1 MVAQWRQDMNAAL
14 GRARALAE
22 SNPVAAQNEAMRA
35 VQIAQQSGNKNT
47 QAAVQRAYYEVRNT
61 NTTPGWYG
69 PQPAGS
75 GSPDGGPPPGDAQPA
90 AAPATVVNV
99 YTKKEL
105 GGFIRTY
112 RVWSDGREEMISEE
126 RNRSAGDAVQEM
138 FELVGLDAAFAA
150 SLRATIDQVYNT
162 NIDPNRAQIL
172 NVVYNSD
179 AYKQRFKANEVI
191 RQRIADGQGR
201 PGDRMLTPAEYIA
214 AEDAYREILQNADMP
229 EGYYDTPDDFTN
241 LISNSVSVS
250 EFKSRVDT
258 AYDAL
263 NYADENVV
271 NSLQSYYN
279 LTRSDLVAYLLDPA
293 RAMPVL
299 QGRAANSG
307 AFGMN
312 NRTELERMYRTSQ
325 VGGAAARQGLGVD
338 RSMAEEIVD
347 LKKEGEAENA
357 FAAAGAADSDIQ
369 RLGKLYG
376 ESMDFKDLVRES
388 LSLSGGVTAGRKRRK
403 FASRERA
410 AFNEQGALDRSS
422 LSRMTDV

>member
-1 MVAQWRQDMNAAL
+1 MANLARQTSTPQ
-14 GRARALAE
+14 GRNELDSYLASGNTYYQSIQE
-22 SNPVAAQNEAMRA
+22 PVP
-35 VQIAQQSGNKNT
+35 AQQQQS
-47 QAAVQRAYYEVRNT
+47 
-61 NTTPGWYG
+61 
-69 PQPAGS
+69 
-75 GSPDGGPPPGDAQPA
+75 
-90 AAPATVVNV
+90 AAPATVVNI

-105 GGFIRTY
+105 GGFVRTY

-126 RNRSAGDAVQEM
+126 RNRSAGEAVEEM
-138 FELVGLDAAFAA
+138 FQLVGLDAAFAA
-150 SLRATIDQVYNT
+150 SLRATIDDVYNK

-214 AEDAYREILQNADMP
+214 AENTYKEILQNADMP

-241 LISNSVSVS
+241 LISNSISAS

-263 NYADENVV
+263 NYADQSVV
-271 NSLQSYYN
+271 NSLENYYN

-299 QGRAANSG
+299 QGRAAAAG

-312 NRTELERMYRTSQ
+312 NRTELEKMYRSAK
-325 VGGAAARQGLGVD
+325 VGGAAERQGLGVD
-338 RSMAEEIVD
+338 RGMSEEIVD
-347 LKKEGEAENA
+347 LNKDADAENA
-357 FAAAGAADSDIQ
+357 FATAGAADSDLQ

-376 ESMDFKDLVRES
+376 ESMDFKDLVRET
-388 LSLSGGVTAGRKRRK
+388 LNLSGGVTAGRKRRK

-410 AFNEQGALDRSS
+410 AFSQQGALDRRS
-422 LSRMTDV
+422 LSKMTDV

>member
-1 MVAQWRQDMNAAL
+1 MVDFSRYDQGAMDQWMANLARQTSTPQ
-14 GRARALAE
+14 GRNELDSYLASGNTYYQSIQE
-22 SNPVAAQNEAMRA
+22 PVP
-35 VQIAQQSGNKNT
+35 AQQQQST
-47 QAAVQRAYYEVRNT
+47 
-61 NTTPGWYG
+61 
-69 PQPAGS
+69 
-75 GSPDGGPPPGDAQPA
+75 
-90 AAPATVVNV
+90 APATVVNV

-105 GGFIRTY
+105 GGWIRTY

-150 SLRATIDQVYNT
+150 SLTATINDVYNK

-214 AEDAYREILQNADMP
+214 AENTYKEILQNADMP

-241 LISNSVSVS
+241 LISNSISAS

-263 NYADENVV
+263 NYADQSVV
-271 NSLQSYYN
+271 NSLENYYN

-299 QGRAANSG
+299 QGRAATAG

-312 NRTELERMYRTSQ
+312 NRTELEKMYRSAK
-325 VGGAAARQGLGVD
+325 VGGAAERQGLGVD
-338 RSMAEEIVD
+338 RGMSEEIVD
-347 LKKEGEAENA
+347 LNKDADAENA
-357 FAAAGAADSDIQ
+357 FATAGAADSDLQ

-376 ESMDFKDLVRES
+376 ESMDFKDLVRET
-388 LSLSGGVTAGRKRRK
+388 LNLSGGVTAGRKRRK

-410 AFNEQGALDRSS
+410 AFSQQGALDRRS
-422 LSRMTDV
+422 LSKMTDV